1 MYDLLVNKNGMST
14 KDFIKFYKTLDN
26 VKGFDYKDRQSVRKV
41 LENLVSLVKKDYKND
56 LYLMYLLNRIY
67 GYSELGNVY
76 KDKINALVDDD
87 LKGNIIWHTYYF
99 TCENSK
105 TYLNVYAYKNNKTY
119 ILKLDYDVNT
129 NDLSNLT
136 VSVKD

>member
-1 MYDLLVNKNGMST
+1 MT
-14 KDFIKFYKTLDN
+14 QFIKLKLIYLNKT
-26 VKGFDYKDRQSVRKV
+26 F
-41 LENLVSLVKKDYKND
+41 KKDYKND

-136 VSVKD
+136 VIVKD

>member
-1 MYDLLVNKNGMST
+1 MST

-67 GYSELGNVY
+67 GYSELGDVY

-99 TCENSK
+99 TYENNK

-119 ILKLDYDVNT
+119 ILKLFYDVNT

-136 VSVKD
+136 VIVKD